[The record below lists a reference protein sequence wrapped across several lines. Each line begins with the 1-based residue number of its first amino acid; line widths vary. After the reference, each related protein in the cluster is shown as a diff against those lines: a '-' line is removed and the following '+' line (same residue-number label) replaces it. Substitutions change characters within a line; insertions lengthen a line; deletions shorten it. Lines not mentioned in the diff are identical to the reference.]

1 MALSDQVV
9 SAAEIAEALQ
19 YAPDYFLR
27 IVPDLIQNHG
37 MPCRLP
43 SSHVR
48 HTWSRKAIE
57 HWLSTYHETA
67 SRRVAHPGRE
77 QELPSDIVEH
87 RQALR
92 LAYTREGAPA

>member
-48 HTWSRKAIE
+48 HTWSRPAIE
-57 HWLSTYHETA
+57 RWLSTYHETGA
-67 SRRVAHPGRE
+67 RRAVVQGRE
-77 QELPSDIVEH
+77 DALPSDIAQQ

-92 LAYTREGAPA
+92 LAYANEGARA

>member
-43 SSHVR
+43 SSHAR
-48 HTWSRKAIE
+48 HTWSRPAVE
-57 HWLSTYHETA
+57 RWLATYHEEGARRAPTYGQPPALPDDIA
-67 SRRVAHPGRE
+67 STR
-77 QELPSDIVEH
+77 S
-87 RQALR
+87 ALR
-92 LAYTREGAPA
+92 LAYASEGARA

>member
-43 SSHVR
+43 SSHAR

-57 HWLSTYHETA
+57 NWLSTYHETA
-67 SRRVAHPGRE
+67 GRRVAAKTEEVSLPADIIE
-77 QELPSDIVEH
+77 Q
-87 RQALR
+87 RAALR
-92 LAYTREGAPA
+92 LAYANEGARA